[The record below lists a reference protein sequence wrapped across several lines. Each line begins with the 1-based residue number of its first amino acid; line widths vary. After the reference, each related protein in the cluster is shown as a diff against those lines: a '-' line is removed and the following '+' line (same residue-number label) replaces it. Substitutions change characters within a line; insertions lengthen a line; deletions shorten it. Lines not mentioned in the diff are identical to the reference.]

1 MTTQP
6 KDLMTLEEAATV
18 LKAYKKHLDDC
29 ESYDSSMLS
38 RGEKVRL
45 AAITSALHHLEAGRN
60 GCQCMEFNE
69 AQQPC
74 TDNEGYGALLRV
86 WDGEWRIGSLS
97 LNPIA
102 FCPWCG
108 GKVPS
113 APEVKG

>member
-1 MTTQP
+1 MTTEP
-6 KDLMTLEEAATV
+6 KDLMTLEETISQLRHR
-18 LKAYKKHLDDC
+18 LKNTNLSPEARELC
-29 ESYDSSMLS
+29 EST
-38 RGEKVRL
+38 
-45 AAITSALHHLEAGRN
+45 IHHVEAGRN

-108 GKVPS
+108 GKVTT